1 MLTKLYVNIN
11 SNLAE
16 LGGQD
21 EQTKLHFGKKKK
33 PYKVWFIASIG
44 LIKSDNMVSFIT

>member
-21 EQTKLHFGKKKK
+21 EQTKLHFEKKKTETLQG
-33 PYKVWFIASIG
+33 VIHCLHWI
-44 LIKSDNMVSFIT
+44 D